1 MPVTLRLSAADR
13 KRLDA
18 PAELVFDRAALDAVP
33 SSVLIGWEAQLPAN
47 TTIYQICVLEWPKF
61 SILGMRGVAWLA
73 WQMAGGAPSWDDC
86 DIATT
91 GLRFAVS
98 KDDANPPADG
108 PSDTSPEA
116 AASETVSD

>member
-1 MPVTLRLSAADR
+1 MGVTLRLSAADR

-18 PAELVFDRAALDAVP
+18 PAELAFDRAALDAVP
-33 SSVLIGWEAQLPAN
+33 SSVLIGWEAQLPRT

-61 SILGMRGVAWLA
+61 STLGMRGVAWLA
-73 WQMAGGAPSWDDC
+73 WQMAGGAPTWDEF
-86 DIATT
+86 DISTT

-98 KDDANPPADG
+98 KDDASPPVDG

-116 AASETVSD
+116 AASETDSD